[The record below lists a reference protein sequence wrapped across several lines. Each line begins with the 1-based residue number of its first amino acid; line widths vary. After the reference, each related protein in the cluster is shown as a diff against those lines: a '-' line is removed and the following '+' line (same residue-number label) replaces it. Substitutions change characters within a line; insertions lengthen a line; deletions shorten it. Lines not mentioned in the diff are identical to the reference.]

1 ARTDE
6 APARMEL
13 LRDAAVAAVRE
24 ERCQIE
30 AGARVL
36 RDLQQYALAQ
46 EEMDVGDDGG
56 PVEALGR
63 HVLAEGAGRD
73 RVALGSEVVDRLEG
87 KQAHRAV
94 GTAVMLEVA
103 LRVALEAEPR
113 HLRFGHGA
121 LGHPARRDAE
131 LDDRALV
138 REG

>member
-1 ARTDE
+1 MRGSTRATSAGFSTSARTPSARWRATE
-6 APARMEL
+6 ASSVARMEGATAEREPARMEL

-87 KQAHRAV
+87 KQAH
-94 GTAVMLEVA
+94 
-103 LRVALEAEPR
+103 
-113 HLRFGHGA
+113 
-121 LGHPARRDAE
+121 
-131 LDDRALV
+131 
-138 REG
+138 